1 MGVSE
6 VAAALRVTEKTI
18 KNRMAAGL
26 PMPPSFVVGRK
37 RLFLP
42 DQFAAWLRSQPGAVL
57 EGHSGAP
64 AAPTPLPN
72 RRPRRPGRPRQ
83 DP

>member
-1 MGVSE
+1 MEILGIDAVARALQVSP
-6 VAAALRVTEKTI
+6 KTI
-18 KNRMAAGL
+18 RNRLSSGL

-57 EGHSGAP
+57 EGESGMSATSP
-64 AAPTPLPN
+64 RN
-72 RRPRRPGRPRQ
+72 RRRGRPRQ
-83 DP
+83 EA

>member
-1 MGVSE
+1 MEILGIDAVARALQVSP
-6 VAAALRVTEKTI
+6 KTI
-18 KNRMAAGL
+18 RNRLSSGL

-57 EGHSGAP
+57 DGESGMSTTSP
-64 AAPTPLPN
+64 RN
-72 RRPRRPGRPRQ
+72 RRRGRPRQ
-83 DP
+83 EV